1 MKKLALVTACA
12 ALCGAASAQSSVTA
26 FVLIDLNVTQYNSGD
41 KANAGTLRVMNDGT
55 VNGLNG
61 SRLGFRGTEDLGG
74 GLRAGFHIEQ
84 GILTDTGNLAQG
96 GRGWGRQAFVSLSG
110 SAGDLRLG
118 RQYVLS
124 DSVVGQGNPFG
135 NALVNNPTT
144 SVTNMGRNLP
154 LFLNAP
160 RTDNTVQYQTPSFG
174 GLSVAGQLAAGEGV
188 NDRFHGLRAVY
199 AAGALYLGAT
209 YEWNVARAGGAKTN
223 KSLSASANYNFGS
236 VKLLGGIQ
244 RNSDL
249 ATGSGNGA
257 ASGVSNLVL
266 TGATTLTIKDING
279 WTVGAEVPVGL
290 TTLGVN
296 YVRMNYDGTTGASSD
311 LGKLALSARYA
322 LSKNTFLYG
331 GAYVATGALK
341 DYISQ
346 KRVVQA
352 GVRTSF

>member
-1 MKKLALVTACA
+1 MNKSFLAAVCA
-12 ALCGAASAQSSVTA
+12 VVCSAASAQSSVTA
-26 FVLIDLNVTQYNSGD
+26 FVLIDLNLSQYSSGS
-41 KANAGTLRVMNDGT
+41 KANAGTLRAMNDGT

-61 SRLGFRGTEDLGG
+61 SRLGFRGSEDLGG
-74 GLRAGFHIEQ
+74 GMRAGFLIEQ
-84 GILTDTGNLAQG
+84 GVLGDTGNLAQG
-96 GRGWGRQAFVSLSG
+96 GRGWGRQAYLSLSS
-110 SAGDLRLG
+110 SAGELRLG

-144 SVTNMGRNLP
+144 SVTNMGRILP

-160 RTDNTVQYQTPSFG
+160 RADNVVQYQSPSFG
-174 GLSVAGQLAAGEGV
+174 GFALAAQIAPGEGN

-199 AAGALYLGAT
+199 TSGAFYVGSS
-209 YEWNVARAGGAKTN
+209 YEWNVSRVSAAKTN

-236 VKLLGGIQ
+236 FKLLGGIQ
-244 RNSDL
+244 QNSDL

-266 TGATTLTIKDING
+266 TGPTNLTIKDTSG
-279 WTVGAEVPVGL
+279 WTVGAEVPFGL

-296 YVRMNYDGTTGASSD
+296 YVRMSYDGTSGASSD
-311 LGKLALSARYA
+311 LGKLALSARHA
-322 LSKNTFLYG
+322 LSKSTFLYG
-331 GAYVATGALK
+331 GVYSATGALK
-341 DYISQ
+341 DHISQ
-346 KRVVQA
+346 KRVLQA

>member
-1 MKKLALVTACA
+1 MNKSFLAAVCA
-12 ALCGAASAQSSVTA
+12 VVCSAASAQSSVTA
-26 FVLIDLNVTQYNSGD
+26 FVLIDLNLSQYSSGS
-41 KANAGTLRVMNDGT
+41 KANAGTLRAMNDGT

-61 SRLGFRGTEDLGG
+61 SRLGFRGSEDLG
-74 GLRAGFHIEQ
+74 
-84 GILTDTGNLAQG
+84 TGNLAQG
-96 GRGWGRQAFVSLSG
+96 GRGWGRQAYLSLSS
-110 SAGDLRLG
+110 SAGELRLG

-160 RTDNTVQYQTPSFG
+160 RADNVVQYQSPSFG
-174 GLSVAGQLAAGEGV
+174 GFALAAQIAPGEGN

-199 AAGALYLGAT
+199 TSGAFYVGSS
-209 YEWNVARAGGAKTN
+209 YEWNVSRV
-223 KSLSASANYNFGS
+223 SAAYNFGS
-236 VKLLGGIQ
+236 FKLLGGIQ
-244 RNSDL
+244 QNSDL

-266 TGATTLTIKDING
+266 TGPTNLTIKDTSG
-279 WTVGAEVPVGL
+279 WTVGAEVPFGL

-296 YVRMNYDGTTGASSD
+296 YVRMSYDGTSGASSD
-311 LGKLALSARYA
+311 LGKLALSARHA
-322 LSKNTFLYG
+322 LSKSTFLYG
-331 GAYVATGALK
+331 GVYSATGALK
-341 DYISQ
+341 DHISQ
-346 KRVVQA
+346 KRVLQA